1 MKINVRTKIN
11 KGKLQQISTNAE
23 KALIMTAE
31 ALKTDL
37 YQSQTMPFRTGNLQN
52 DNTFVD
58 DKKIKTGIVKIVS
71 DTPYARKLYFHPEY
85 NFYRGNIQKK
95 IYKRK
100 SIKAKKKGEQKV
112 KKKNLNKR
120 IRKSRSYNKNAGG
133 RWFDTYISGPKKD
146 LAKQY
151 YIKIMK
157 KMEG

>member
-23 KALIMTAE
+23 KALTMTAE

-37 YQSQTMPFRTGNLQN
+37 YQSQTMPFDTGDMQN
-52 DNTFVD
+52 RHTFTDITKV
-58 DKKIKTGIVKIVS
+58 KKGTVKIVS
-71 DTPYARKLYFHPEY
+71 STPYARKVYFHPEY
-85 NFYRGNIQKK
+85 NFKK
-95 IYKRK
+95 DK
-100 SIKAKKKGEQKV
+100 
-112 KKKNLNKR
+112 
-120 IRKSRSYNKNAGG
+120 NKNAQG

>member
-37 YQSQTMPFRTGNLQN
+37 YQSQTMPFDTGDMQN
-52 DNTFVD
+52 RHTFTDITKV
-58 DKKIKTGIVKIVS
+58 KKGTVKIVS
-71 DTPYARKLYFHPEY
+71 STPYARKVYFHPEY
-85 NFYRGNIQKK
+85 NFKK
-95 IYKRK
+95 DK
-100 SIKAKKKGEQKV
+100 
-112 KKKNLNKR
+112 
-120 IRKSRSYNKNAGG
+120 NKNAQG
-133 RWFDTYISGPKKD
+133 RWFDTYISGSKKD

>member
-37 YQSQTMPFRTGNLQN
+37 YQSQTMPFDTGDMQN
-52 DNTFVD
+52 RHTFTDITKV
-58 DKKIKTGIVKIVS
+58 KKGTVKIVS
-71 DTPYARKLYFHPEY
+71 STPYARKVYFHPEY
-85 NFYRGNIQKK
+85 NFKK
-95 IYKRK
+95 DK
-100 SIKAKKKGEQKV
+100 
-112 KKKNLNKR
+112 
-120 IRKSRSYNKNAGG
+120 NKNAQG
-133 RWFDTYISGPKKD
+133 RWFDTYIIGPKKD